1 MKMKVAKRD
10 VIGGVIIL
18 GLVILLFSSTLS
30 WLVYNWLNNSYYSH
44 GFLVP
49 LVSAF
54 FLWRR
59 RAAFS
64 PDTREPSNVG
74 LVILGVS
81 LAGFLVAQ
89 VWQAYHL
96 SAVAFILLLIG
107 LSVYFLG
114 IRSTQRIAFPLA
126 FLLLMIPV
134 PLINRL
140 SPALE
145 SFTATVSTSV
155 VDLLSI
161 PAVNQGSRIQLQN
174 SSFVV
179 GAACSG
185 LNSIVA
191 LATLVVIFVY
201 IVEGSYPAKF
211 VLLAVAVPIAMVANI
226 FRVSSLLA
234 IAHVFGA
241 EAGMKYFHDYSSPV
255 LFLLA
260 FVLLVLVSRLV
271 RCSEIRRDI

>member
-1 MKMKVAKRD
+1 MQAARRD
-10 VIGGVIIL
+10 VVGGVIIL
-18 GLVILLFSSTLS
+18 GLVILLFSSTFG
-30 WLVYNWLNNSYYSH
+30 WLAYNWLNNSYYSH

-59 RAAFS
+59 REAFAQDS
-64 PDTREPSNVG
+64 REPSNLG
-74 LVILGVS
+74 LLVLGVS
-81 LAGFLVAQ
+81 LVAFLVAQ

-96 SAVAFILLLIG
+96 SAAAFILLLVG
-107 LSVYFLG
+107 LAVYFLG
-114 IRSTQRIAFPLA
+114 ERSTRKIAFPLA
-126 FLLLMIPV
+126 FLALMIPL

-145 SFTATVSTSV
+145 SFTSTVSTSV
-155 VDLLSI
+155 VGLLSI
-161 PAVNQGSRIQLQN
+161 PAVNQGSRIQLQD

-201 IVEGSYPAKF
+201 ILEGSYRAKA
-211 VLLAVAVPIAMVANI
+211 VLLGMSVPIAIMANI
-226 FRVSSLLA
+226 FRVSSLLI

-241 EAGMKYFHDYSSPV
+241 EAGMRYFHDYSSPV

-260 FVLLVLVSRLV
+260 FGLLILVSRLV
-271 RCSEIRRDI
+271 GCSEIRRDI

>member
-1 MKMKVAKRD
+1 MKVKVAKRD

-59 RAAFS
+59 REAFS
-64 PDTREPSNVG
+64 PDNREPSNVG

-89 VWQAYHL
+89 LWQAYHL
-96 SAVAFILLLIG
+96 SAVAFILLLTG

-114 IRSTQRIAFPLA
+114 TRSTQRIAFPLA

-134 PLINRL
+134 PLINQL

-155 VDLLSI
+155 VDVLSM

-201 IVEGSYPAKF
+201 IVEGSYPAKI
-211 VLLAVAVPIAMVANI
+211 VLLAVSVPIAIVANV